1 MKTKMK
7 ILRPGRHYIIGT
19 IKLEIYVSRNL
30 REDTVEVEV
39 KPFNSHKERLRI
51 QKESYPFYV
60 YIFKNKDS
68 NTVIG
73 ESLLTGN
80 TLFIRKKRVDEVF
93 KELRQIKL

>member
-1 MKTKMK
+1 MK
-7 ILRPGRHYIIGT
+7 IKLRR
-19 IKLEIYVSRNL
+19 IY
-30 REDTVEVEV
+30 
-39 KPFNSHKERLRI
+39 RI
-51 QKESYPFYV
+51 YNGMKESYPFYV

>member
-1 MKTKMK
+1 MK
-7 ILRPGRHYIIGT
+7 IKLRR
-19 IKLEIYVSRNL
+19 IY
-30 REDTVEVEV
+30 
-39 KPFNSHKERLRI
+39 RI
-51 QKESYPFYV
+51 YNGMKESFIQFGPIYV

-73 ESLLTGN
+73 ESLMTGN

>member
-1 MKTKMK
+1 MK
-7 ILRPGRHYIIGT
+7 IKLRR
-19 IKLEIYVSRNL
+19 IY
-30 REDTVEVEV
+30 
-39 KPFNSHKERLRI
+39 RI
-51 QKESYPFYV
+51 YNGMKESFPIYV

-73 ESLLTGN
+73 ESLITGN

>member
-1 MKTKMK
+1 MEMKMK

-39 KPFNSHKERLRI
+39 KPFN
-51 QKESYPFYV
+51 
-60 YIFKNKDS
+60 
-68 NTVIG
+68 G
-73 ESLLTGN
+73 LTGN

>member
-1 MKTKMK
+1 MK
-7 ILRPGRHYIIGT
+7 IKLRR
-19 IKLEIYVSRNL
+19 IY
-30 REDTVEVEV
+30 
-39 KPFNSHKERLRI
+39 RI
-51 QKESYPFYV
+51 YNGMKESGPIYV

-73 ESLLTGN
+73 ESLMTGN

>member
-1 MKTKMK
+1 MK
-7 ILRPGRHYIIGT
+7 IKLRR
-19 IKLEIYVSRNL
+19 IY
-30 REDTVEVEV
+30 
-39 KPFNSHKERLRI
+39 RI
-51 QKESYPFYV
+51 YNGMKESYYV

>member
-1 MKTKMK
+1 MK
-7 ILRPGRHYIIGT
+7 IKLRR
-19 IKLEIYVSRNL
+19 IY
-30 REDTVEVEV
+30 
-39 KPFNSHKERLRI
+39 RI
-51 QKESYPFYV
+51 YNDMKESGPIYV

-73 ESLLTGN
+73 ESLMTGN

>member
-1 MKTKMK
+1 MKIKMK

-51 QKESYPFYV
+51 QKYRITS
-60 YIFKNKDS
+60 
-68 NTVIG
+68 T
-73 ESLLTGN
+73 
-80 TLFIRKKRVDEVF
+80 
-93 KELRQIKL
+93 KEIKQIKL

>member
-39 KPFNSHKERLRI
+39 KPFNGHKERLRI
-51 QKESYPFYV
+51 QKYRITS
-60 YIFKNKDS
+60 
-68 NTVIG
+68 T
-73 ESLLTGN
+73 
-80 TLFIRKKRVDEVF
+80 
-93 KELRQIKL
+93 KEIKQIKL